1 MHRANIWKRIFR
13 WNLSCIIYKLR
24 LIEQSWVFIFGFVS
38 KIWFTIAKKAVQ
50 TTYAQ
55 IIIVQGKTVHASNR
69 TLVENKPS
77 NWEHAGFAWRKY
89 AAYVYFRFIQH
100 AAFALMRLYKY
111 KEVCLLVESWKKGEM
126 KVSRLLMSNVFS
138 CFLKV
143 TFIMRIFLS
152 IIFNLQTDDNTCL
165 KIH

>member
-1 MHRANIWKRIFR
+1 MKRNFLFSQLYLKLNINVFPFNIKKYLVKKVHRASIWKRIFR

-38 KIWFTIAKKAVQ
+38 KIWFTIAKKAEQ

-69 TLVENKPS
+69 TLAENKPS
-77 NWEHAGFAWRKY
+77 KGEHAGFAWRKY
-89 AAYVYFRFIQH
+89 AAYVYFHFIQH

-111 KEVCLLVESWKKGEM
+111 KEVC
-126 KVSRLLMSNVFS
+126 
-138 CFLKV
+138 
-143 TFIMRIFLS
+143 
-152 IIFNLQTDDNTCL
+152 
-165 KIH
+165 

>member
-1 MHRANIWKRIFR
+1 MQYLYENKEKLPFSQLYLKLNINVSSFNIQKYLVKKVHHANIWKRIFR

-69 TLVENKPS
+69 TLAENKPS
-77 NWEHAGFAWRKY
+77 NGKHAGFAWRKY

-111 KEVCLLVESWKKGEM
+111 KEVC
-126 KVSRLLMSNVFS
+126 
-138 CFLKV
+138 
-143 TFIMRIFLS
+143 
-152 IIFNLQTDDNTCL
+152 
-165 KIH
+165 